1 MIKPITVALICV
13 LAVPAWAQTQSET
26 VALRYAEFAKA
37 KAAVRACAADE
48 GRMQIER
55 NTHYDALLQA
65 NAKDPAAPTINEMA
79 QALAQVR
86 LEDDALSEKRDA
98 CEPLFDQLA
107 AAVRALRRDCAI
119 HGAPS
124 PGDEP
129 TGADELAADVCNG
142 GKNTAA
148 AKPASQ

>member
-1 MIKPITVALICV
+1 MIKPIAVALV
-13 LAVPAWAQTQSET
+13 SMLAVPAWGQTQSEG

-55 NTHYDALLQA
+55 NAHYDAFLQA
-65 NAKDPAAPTINEMA
+65 NAKDPAAPTIDEMA
-79 QALAQVR
+79 QALLQVR
-86 LEDDALSEKRDA
+86 LEDDALGEKRDA

-107 AAVRALRRDCAI
+107 TAVRALRRDCAI
-119 HGAPS
+119 YGTPS

-129 TGADELAADVCNG
+129 TGADALVADVCNAP
-142 GKNTAA
+142 KSTAA
-148 AKPASQ
+148 AKPANP